1 MKINFK
7 RYSAYNI
14 YKTFTIFKCI
24 FGKLILKKFRI
35 EMGISFHSCLRS
47 KQIFLL
53 ESFFQRFLQQT
64 RRITAVEV
72 SRETGKNLPAVK
84 QQTFCDLI
92 MTIIR
97 FFRTRMPALLIG
109 RFTQGPENTA
119 LPTFTLCR
127 IKLSQ
132 LYVKIKSWKKVPPKF
147 STKLAFFEAGV
158 SACTTW
164 D

>member
-1 MKINFK
+1 MYFWKINSK
-7 RYSAYNI
+7 KISNRDGNI
-14 YKTFTIFKCI
+14 DLIPLFVQKKIF
-24 FGKLILKKFRI
+24 LFR
-35 EMGISFHSCLRS
+35 
-47 KQIFLL
+47 FLL

-64 RRITAVEV
+64 RGITAVEV

-132 LYVKIKSWKKVPPKF
+132 LYVKIKS
-147 STKLAFFEAGV
+147 
-158 SACTTW
+158 
-164 D
+164 

>member
-1 MKINFK
+1 MYFWKIN
-7 RYSAYNI
+7 S
-14 YKTFTIFKCI
+14 
-24 FGKLILKKFRI
+24 KKISNRD
-35 EMGISFHSCLRS
+35 GDRTISFHSCLRS
-47 KQIFLL
+47 KQIFLFRFLL

-64 RRITAVEV
+64 RGITAVEV

-158 SACTTW
+158 SACTRW

>member
-1 MKINFK
+1 MNDIMTQEG
-7 RYSAYNI
+7 A
-14 YKTFTIFKCI
+14 
-24 FGKLILKKFRI
+24 
-35 EMGISFHSCLRS
+35 
-47 KQIFLL
+47 
-53 ESFFQRFLQQT
+53 
-64 RRITAVEV
+64 ITAVEV

-97 FFRTRMPALLIG
+97 FFRTRAPALFIG

-132 LYVKIKSWKKVPPKF
+132 LYVKINS
-147 STKLAFFEAGV
+147 
-158 SACTTW
+158 
-164 D
+164 

>member
-1 MKINFK
+1 MYFWKINSK
-7 RYSAYNI
+7 KISNRDGNI
-14 YKTFTIFKCI
+14 DLIPLFVQKKIF
-24 FGKLILKKFRI
+24 LFR
-35 EMGISFHSCLRS
+35 
-47 KQIFLL
+47 FLL

-64 RRITAVEV
+64 RGITAVEV

-97 FFRTRMPALLIG
+97 FFRTSMPALLIG

-132 LYVKIKSWKKVPPKF
+132 LYVKIKS
-147 STKLAFFEAGV
+147 
-158 SACTTW
+158 
-164 D
+164 

>member
-1 MKINFK
+1 M
-7 RYSAYNI
+7 Y
-14 YKTFTIFKCI
+14 
-24 FGKLILKKFRI
+24 
-35 EMGISFHSCLRS
+35 
-47 KQIFLL
+47 
-53 ESFFQRFLQQT
+53 
-64 RRITAVEV
+64 ITAVKV

-132 LYVKIKSWKKVPPKF
+132 LYVKIKSWKKVPPKL

-158 SACTTW
+158 SACTNSTYIIITIRGW
-164 D
+164 KNIFFYIFWKRDELRYKVKFIDWPSFFSIENRDVRLVDIYYHNKKIRR

>member
-1 MKINFK
+1 MNDIMTQEG
-7 RYSAYNI
+7 A
-14 YKTFTIFKCI
+14 
-24 FGKLILKKFRI
+24 
-35 EMGISFHSCLRS
+35 
-47 KQIFLL
+47 
-53 ESFFQRFLQQT
+53 
-64 RRITAVEV
+64 ITAVEV

-97 FFRTRMPALLIG
+97 FFRTRAPALFIG

-132 LYVKIKSWKKVPPKF
+132 LYVKINSWKKVPPKLT
-147 STKLAFFEAGV
+147 TKLALFEAGV
-158 SACTTW
+158 SAYNKY
-164 D
+164 DV